1 MFFILR
7 SAFWLTI
14 AFVLIAPRGQSA
26 GDLPARALDA
36 GRDFVVGQT
45 LGVSCDSLECSA
57 GKAALKV
64 LAGPSSPSAVA
75 PMQVNG
81 SPVPL
86 PRPRPDRMG

>member
-1 MFFILR
+1 MLFILR

-14 AFVLIAPRGQSA
+14 AFVLIAPRGESA

-36 GRDFVVGQT
+36 GRDFVIGQA
-45 LGVSCDSLECSA
+45 LGSNCDSLECAA
-57 GKAALKV
+57 GKAALKG
-64 LAGPSSPSAVA
+64 LATPSSPSAA
-75 PMQVNG
+75 RPMQVEG